1 MKVACVRH
9 ADNYDPEWGH
19 RHDPEWGH
27 RHATDKEVT
36 TQESD
41 DDDDD
46 DEEEEDFI
54 FNI

>member
-9 ADNYDPEWGH
+9 ADNY
-19 RHDPEWGH
+19 DPEWGH